1 MQKFAA
7 LAIFLAAGGPAFAQS
22 HSAEDEAAC
31 TPDVMRLCS
40 EYIPNRETI
49 IACLVQK
56 KKEMSPP
63 CAKVFSRQRVSEDER
78 RKRRKPAGQN

>member
-7 LAIFLAAGGPAFAQS
+7 LAILLAIGSPALAQS
-22 HSAEDEAAC
+22 HSADDEAAC

-40 EYIPNRETI
+40 EYIPDRETI

-56 KKEMSPP
+56 RKEMSPA
-63 CAKVFSRQRVSEDER
+63 CAKVFSRQRMSEDER
-78 RKRRKPAGQN
+78 RKRRKPD